1 MEEMKNISKKNEV
14 VSVIIPVFNLES
26 YIERC
31 LCSVTGQSYQALEIL
46 VIDDGST
53 DRSAQIV
60 ERLAGQDD
68 RIRLIRQENAGVGA
82 ARNRGIEAATGR
94 YLTFVDGDDYLSR
107 NYIRRYVARMKQTGA
122 SLLIGGIDF
131 VTEEGKVISRLTPDR
146 YIRFEHE
153 EWPMRIA
160 AVCSH
165 FYLRELWTESGMRFS
180 ETRERGEDFPIALYF
195 AATCSRIDVLES
207 SGYHYVQRR
216 SSATHSFRGLRT
228 IALPY
233 RSLEDAVLKIRKD
246 GIVNSTQFH
255 EVFVLRML
263 AVCAFDLAR
272 GASRDKKKE
281 LCAYISRILKTYY
294 PSCSANPKVR
304 LFSDTWFPFTQKAA
318 VWLLVKLVRYNLL
331 YPVIRFI

>member
-31 LCSVTGQSYQALEIL
+31 LRSVTGQSYQALEIL

-216 SSATHSFRGLRT
+216 SSATH
-228 IALPY
+228 
-233 RSLEDAVLKIRKD
+233 LEEAVLKIRKD
-246 GIVNSTQFH
+246 GIVNSRQFH

-263 AVCAFDLAR
+263 AMCAFDLAR

-294 PSCSANPKVR
+294 PSCSANLKVR

-318 VWLLVKLVRYNLL
+318 VWLLVKLVHCRLL